1 MSAIR
6 TKKIIPVGVMKDIV
20 LSTKFKMNTNF
31 REVKEFLHSIDE
43 FTTSI
48 SKDNI
53 KIHPEIFPELKGFME
68 CYEFYSKSKIKA
80 VQIQFTGLRYGGIS
94 DICPVPHSQMRIV
107 MFLQATKGYNEL
119 SIVAEGTEVSIPLPG
134 SIGFIVPSNL
144 SHLKIQANKIPFNS
158 RRELKLGLF
167 IIVDI
172 EATDDQSG
180 NMADNYLRVAP
191 ITQHTMEEA
200 IGAINP
206 AQHATDPAQPVDAV
220 ASPVSGRMETADPA
234 QHTAGATDPAQH
246 TAGATDPAQHT
257 SPASEPMKEAMIK

>member
-180 NMADNYLRVAP
+180 NMADNYSQSRS
-191 ITQHTMEEA
+191 
-200 IGAINP
+200 N
-206 AQHATDPAQPVDAV
+206 
-220 ASPVSGRMETADPA
+220 
-234 QHTAGATDPAQH
+234 HTAYNGRGNRCNQSSTTRNRPSTTSRRSCEPCEWANGNSRPSATHSRRNRPS
-246 TAGATDPAQHT
+246 ATHSRRNRPSAT
-257 SPASEPMKEAMIK
+257 YEPCE